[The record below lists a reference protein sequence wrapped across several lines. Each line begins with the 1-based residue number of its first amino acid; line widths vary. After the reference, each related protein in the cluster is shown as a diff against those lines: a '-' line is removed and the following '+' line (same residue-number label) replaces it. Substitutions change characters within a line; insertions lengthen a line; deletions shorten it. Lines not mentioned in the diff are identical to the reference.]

1 MGSNTKSVKVSVLLP
16 VPLEQTFDYL
26 SEKPLL
32 PGTLVKVPFG
42 PRTLYG
48 ITWPHPSSPAPKSL
62 KPVTRVFE
70 SVCLPEVSL
79 KFIEW
84 VGEYTLSPMG
94 QILKM
99 ALPTPDVFEAT
110 GEPLYGLAQSPQR
123 LTSKRKQVIDYL
135 KNFPDLLSLPEIA
148 EKTKVSEN
156 IIRVL
161 MKEGVLTLQGER
173 PWVQPQAPSHKTPQ
187 KPQLSM
193 DQLVASEDVKKS
205 IENKSFQ
212 TFLLEGVTGSGKT
225 EVYFESIDHVLK
237 HGGQALIML
246 PEIALTAQWLQRFE
260 SRFGFQPA
268 IWHSD
273 IKQSQRKATLRSLL
287 EGNVPVVVGARS
299 ALFLPYPD
307 LKLIIVDEEHDGSYK
322 QEEGVIYNARDMAVV
337 RARLSHATCVLA
349 SATPSLET
357 ELNVRSG
364 KYRHIRLADR
374 YGGAEMPTVELID
387 LRKVQKS
394 SKEWLSPHLRQAL
407 IETLE
412 RGEQSMLFLN
422 RRGYAPLMICQSCG
436 DRMMCPHCSV
446 SLVHHKSQD
455 KLLCHHCGYLTD
467 IPPSCSACQEEKSY
481 SSIGPGVERIFE
493 EVSDFLPQARCSLMT
508 SDQLSSPQKVF
519 DLVNKIQTHDLDIL
533 IGTQIM
539 AKGHHFP
546 LLTLVGI
553 VDGDSALTGS
563 DLRASEKS
571 FQLLHQ
577 VSGRSGREKR
587 KGRVLLQTHVPE
599 HPVMQA
605 LVRQD
610 RSEFF
615 AFESDQRL
623 AHGFPPFGRLAA
635 VIVSGRHKG
644 EVEKGARYLARCF
657 PLTEKAELLGP
668 TPAPLSFLRG
678 QHRWRL
684 LVKTAKEYPPQPLL
698 KHWLSS
704 AKLPRSLRIQTDIDP
719 YSFL

>member
-48 ITWPHPSSPAPKSL
+48 ITWPHSCSPSPKSL
-62 KPVTRVFE
+62 KPVTRIFE
-70 SVCLPEVSL
+70 KVCLPEVSL

-84 VGEYTLSPMG
+84 VGDYTLSPMG

-99 ALPTPDVFEAT
+99 VLPTPDVFEAS
-110 GEPLYGLAQSPQR
+110 GEPLYGIAQQPER
-123 LTSKRKQVIDYL
+123 LTPKRKQLIDFF
-135 KNFPDLLSLPEIA
+135 KDFPEPLPLLEIA
-148 EKTKVSEN
+148 EKTQVSES
-156 IIRVL
+156 IVRALV
-161 MKEGVLTLQGER
+161 KDGVLNLQGER
-173 PWVQPQAPSHKTPQ
+173 PWASPQAPSLKTPQ

-193 DQLVASEDVKKS
+193 DQLVAAEDVKKS
-205 IENKSFQ
+205 IENKAFQ

-237 HGGQALIML
+237 HGGQVLVML

-260 SRFGFQPA
+260 MRFGFQPA

-337 RARLSHATCVLA
+337 RARLSQATCVLA

-364 KYRHIRLADR
+364 KYRHIHLADR

-387 LRKVQKS
+387 LRKAQKG
-394 SKEWLSPHLRQAL
+394 SKEWLSPSLRQAL
-407 IETLE
+407 TETLE

-436 DRMMCPHCSV
+436 DRMICPHCSV

-455 KLLCHHCGYLTD
+455 KLLCHHCGYLTY
-467 IPPSCSACQEEKSY
+467 IPPSCSACHEEKGY

-519 DLVNKIQTHDLDIL
+519 DLVDKIQNHNLDIL

-577 VSGRSGREKR
+577 VSGRSGRESR

-623 AHGFPPFGRLAA
+623 IHGFPPFGRLAA
-635 VIVSGRHKG
+635 VILSGRRKD

-684 LVKTAKEYPPQPLL
+684 LVKTAKDFPPQPLL
-698 KHWLSS
+698 KHWLSK
-704 AKLPRSLRIQTDIDP
+704 AKLPGSLRVQTDIDP